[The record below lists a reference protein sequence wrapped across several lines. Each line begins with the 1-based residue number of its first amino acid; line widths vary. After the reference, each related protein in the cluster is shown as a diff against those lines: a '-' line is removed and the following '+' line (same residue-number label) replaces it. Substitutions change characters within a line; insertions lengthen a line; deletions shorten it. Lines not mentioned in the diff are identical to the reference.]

1 MKQRE
6 WGAARLPDEEEEG
19 WVKLAHPTV
28 LPTSCANCLLSH
40 YHGIPISIT
49 PFFSQEEYEGFVER
63 NTSLLTR
70 ILEAVGR
77 NKAIDYLEINTDSA
91 VVIFRGSK
99 GTIVPEYQSVVFEA
113 RWYGPKEVQ
122 P

>member
-1 MKQRE
+1 MKNRE
-6 WGAARLPDEEEEG
+6 WMAERLDGVEEG
-19 WVKLAHPTV
+19 WVKLASPLV
-28 LPTSCANCLLSH
+28 MPTSCSHCLLSH
-40 YHGIPISIT
+40 YHGVPLSISSY
-49 PFFSQEEYEGFVER
+49 FSQEEYEGFVER

-99 GTIVPEYQSVVFEA
+99 GTTVPEYQSVVFEA
-113 RWYGPKEVQ
+113 RWYGPRKAQ